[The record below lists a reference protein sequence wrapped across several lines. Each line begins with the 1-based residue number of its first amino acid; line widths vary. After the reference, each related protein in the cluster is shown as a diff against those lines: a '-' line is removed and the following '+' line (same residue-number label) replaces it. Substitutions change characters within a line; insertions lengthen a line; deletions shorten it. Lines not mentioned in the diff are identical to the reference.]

1 MHINFI
7 GKYKEYIKF
16 CSTFSTTAILPFFF
30 GLNNIISINILFFI
44 FQSLKNILFPHTF
57 LLVNFSRHFFNIV
70 IFVSRIFF
78 QQESFFI
85 TLTHVEQDFATREFT
100 STRFI

>member
-1 MHINFI
+1 
-7 GKYKEYIKF
+7 
-16 CSTFSTTAILPFFF
+16 
-30 GLNNIISINILFFI
+30 
-44 FQSLKNILFPHTF
+44 
-57 LLVNFSRHFFNIV
+57 V